1 MEVVGAVAATFQLLG
16 IIKKTV
22 QVIAELQEHLQDSSS
37 RVKGWQDEL
46 STLSDTMA
54 CIRHSP
60 RLHTGNIETV
70 VISIAQRIGYLRQTF
85 AQVSSAPD
93 RSPVKKLFKAFS
105 ARAAESRILDS
116 FAALERDKA
125 TLILTINT
133 ISGTILSEYFAQAK
147 EDMPASWATDCRSGK
162 WEEGGYAHTF
172 CVAGMDADRR
182 RIESNIKFLER
193 PNATDSRLVL
203 HAPVRCPSHNPTS
216 SRHDADVTPTSQARS
231 STSPPIMNDAPN
243 ISQNASFQKIKIRGS
258 SHFVGNSSGKPGN
271 STFEEVDI
279 DGSGVVLGVLRSDP
293 FLVSQVTSRS
303 GPGWTMYTM
312 PMQQNPPANQP
323 NMGPPGNGSTAPLQK
338 TEVRAEDTQMNGQAT
353 GMTG

>member
-147 EDMPASWATDCRSGK
+147 EDMPASWATDCRS
-162 WEEGGYAHTF
+162 
-172 CVAGMDADRR
+172 
-182 RIESNIKFLER
+182 ESNIKFLER

-203 HAPVRCPSHNPTS
+203 HAP
-216 SRHDADVTPTSQARS
+216 ARS